1 MTKYIYSGRGI
12 VQGVPAR
19 DLTQE
24 EFDALPPTTQ
34 ELALGSGV
42 YKIEN
47 DKPKKEAV
55 KEGDK

>member
-12 VQGVPAR
+12 IQGVPAK

-24 EFDALPPTTQ
+24 EFEALPKGTQ
-34 ELALGSGV
+34 ELAIDSGV

-47 DKPKKEAV
+47 DKPAKQAV
-55 KEGDK
+55 KEGHK